1 MNVEMLV
8 HDTVVAFVANPKSCE
23 SLYLIQIREE
33 EKEKTEDVE
42 DERDEA
48 SWRGGLRKEVWSWQS
63 LHNN

>member
-48 SWRGGLRKEVWSWQS
+48 S
-63 LHNN
+63 